1 MNSDDVSNEN
11 LKEKILNMETENAEL
26 KKSIAK
32 LEEDLET
39 SRYKVIQAEKNKD
52 EVSKRLDEL
61 NQEANDLLGSDEW

>member
-11 LKEKILNMETENAEL
+11 LKEKILNIETENAEL

-39 SRYKVIQAEKNKD
+39 SRYKVIQAEKNKGF
-52 EVSKRLDEL
+52 KRLDEL